1 MPSTKPANPEGELLV
16 GGQALIEGVMMRSP
30 GAYGVAVRRP
40 DGSLA
45 LQRGKVASL
54 ARRHPV
60 FKLPL
65 LRGIGVLF
73 QSLAIGIRAL
83 NFSAEQAIAAADGA
97 SADGASAAADGAT
110 AAPPAPP
117 VVPAGVGGDDPSRQ
131 PRPETPETLAAGP
144 LATAPDRPADRPTPD
159 RSGWAVAG
167 SMAFG
172 LGLGVLVFLLL
183 PLWLTQLAERHLFG
197 PLSGL
202 GFNLLDG
209 GLRALFFLVYLY
221 GISRLRDIHRVFM
234 YHGAE
239 HKVVFNYE
247 RRLPLSVENARAQ
260 SRLHPRCGTSFL
272 LFVLL
277 VSILVFALIPKSAPF
292 LVKFGGRLL
301 LVPVIAGLSYEVL
314 RLTARRRAAPLFAA
328 LVFPGLMLQKITT
341 QEPTDD
347 MLEVAIVALEE
358 ALREDG
364 LLPEAPPGAAPG
376 APAVPET
383 LATSEAR
390 EEAPVLAV
398 LPVAVLP
405 MPAAPTVL
413 AVPAVP
419 TVLGVLAAWLEIPS

>member
-1 MPSTKPANPEGELLV
+1 MTSTQTANPEAELLV

-30 GAYGVAVRRP
+30 GAYGIAVRRA

-45 LQRGKVASL
+45 LQRGKVPSL
-54 ARRHPV
+54 ARRYPV

-83 NFSAEQAIAAADGA
+83 NFSAEQAIAAAE
-97 SADGASAAADGAT
+97 AADGTVPVDAAT
-110 AAPPAPP
+110 PAIP
-117 VVPAGVGGDDPSRQ
+117 VPADR
-131 PRPETPETLAAGP
+131 
-144 LATAPDRPADRPTPD
+144 DRPAPDPSAPARPAPD

-209 GLRALFFLVYLY
+209 GLRALFFLAYLY

-239 HKVVFNYE
+239 HKVVFTYE

-277 VSILVFALIPKSAPF
+277 VSILVFALIPKTAPF

-364 LLPEAPPGAAPG
+364 LLPEAPPGAARG
-376 APAVPET
+376 AAAVPET
-383 LATSEAR
+383 AATAAGGGAAAR
-390 EEAPVLAV
+390 EEAPVLVTLAASAGIAASAGSAAAAASAV
-398 LPVAVLP
+398 STASAGVAVST
-405 MPAAPTVL
+405 ASA
-413 AVPAVP
+413 
-419 TVLGVLAAWLEIPS
+419 GSGEIPA

>member
-1 MPSTKPANPEGELLV
+1 MTSSKPANPDSELLV

-30 GAYGVAVRRP
+30 GAFGVAVRRP
-40 DGSLA
+40 DGTLA

-54 ARRHPV
+54 AKRYPV
-60 FKLPL
+60 FKLPV

-83 NFSAEQAIAAADGA
+83 NFSAEQAIAAAEGEKRSPSDDRTGTGGETAPAASASAGAPAAVASRGPGTPAAVAGTSAGLRAPVPASQTPVLAAAPAAALDSSGA
-97 SADGASAAADGAT
+97 SGGSGAKEG
-110 AAPPAPP
+110 
-117 VVPAGVGGDDPSRQ
+117 
-131 PRPETPETLAAGP
+131 
-144 LATAPDRPADRPTPD
+144 
-159 RSGWAVAG
+159 SGWAVAG
-167 SMAFG
+167 SMAVG
-172 LGLGVLVFLLL
+172 LGLGVVVFLLL

-209 GLRALFFLVYLY
+209 GLRALFFLGYLY
-221 GISRLRDIHRVFM
+221 GISRFRDIHRVFM

-247 RRLPLSVENARAQ
+247 RRLPLTVENARAQ

-277 VSILVFALIPKSAPF
+277 VSIVVFALIPKTAPF
-292 LVKFGGRLL
+292 LIKFGGRLL

-347 MLEVAIVALEE
+347 MLAVAIVALEE

-364 LLPEAPPGAAPG
+364 LLAEAPPTP
-376 APAVPET
+376 APA
-383 LATSEAR
+383 
-390 EEAPVLAV
+390 
-398 LPVAVLP
+398 
-405 MPAAPTVL
+405 AADAAHAAELTEQ
-413 AVPAVP
+413 AAA
-419 TVLGVLAAWLEIPS
+419 LAAASGVPR

>member
-1 MPSTKPANPEGELLV
+1 VTQDAELLV

-54 ARRHPV
+54 ARRYPV

-65 LRGIGVLF
+65 LRGIAVLY

-83 NFSAEQAIAAADGA
+83 NFSAEQAIATAVEDGEDGKAAPQPVPGESA
-97 SADGASAAADGAT
+97 GGTAPVSQRTAAPRAPRSSADG
-110 AAPPAPP
+110 
-117 VVPAGVGGDDPSRQ
+117 
-131 PRPETPETLAAGP
+131 
-144 LATAPDRPADRPTPD
+144 
-159 RSGWAVAG
+159 SGWAIAG
-167 SMAFG
+167 SMAVG
-172 LGLGVLVFLLL
+172 LGLGALVFLLL
-183 PLWLTQLAERHLFG
+183 PLWLTQLGERHLFG

-209 GLRALFFLVYLY
+209 GLRALFFLAYLY
-221 GISRLRDIHRVFM
+221 GISRFREIHRVFM

-247 RRLPLSVENARAQ
+247 KRLPLSVGNARVQ

-277 VSILVFALIPKSAPF
+277 VSILVFALIPKGAPF

-301 LVPVIAGLSYEVL
+301 LVPVIAGLSYELL
-314 RLTARRRAAPLFAA
+314 RLTARRRAAPLFRA

-364 LLPEAPPGAAPG
+364 LLPEPAPGAAPAERAILAAA
-376 APAVPET
+376 APAATPAVAAT
-383 LATSEAR
+383 LEL
-390 EEAPVLAV
+390 E
-398 LPVAVLP
+398 
-405 MPAAPTVL
+405 PAAEL
-413 AVPAVP
+413 EPAS
-419 TVLGVLAAWLEIPS
+419 GRRGR

>member
-1 MPSTKPANPEGELLV
+1 MPSTQPAQPEAELLV
-16 GGQALIEGVMMRSP
+16 GGQALIEGVMMRAP

-45 LQRGKVASL
+45 LQRGKVPSL
-54 ARRHPV
+54 ARRYPV
-60 FKLPL
+60 LKLPL

-83 NFSAEQAIAAADGA
+83 NFSAEQAIAAAAAADA
-97 SADGASAAADGAT
+97 SVPDAPDVPAASAASAL
-110 AAPPAPP
+110 PAVPDAP
-117 VVPAGVGGDDPSRQ
+117 VVPATPAISAVPATSAVAGSGPS
-131 PRPETPETLAAGP
+131 
-144 LATAPDRPADRPTPD
+144 PAPD

-209 GLRALFFLVYLY
+209 GLRALFFLAYLY

-247 RRLPLSVENARAQ
+247 RRLPLTVENARVQ

-277 VSILVFALIPKSAPF
+277 LSILVFALIPKTAPF

-347 MLEVAIVALEE
+347 MLAVAIVALEE

-364 LLPEAPPGAAPG
+364 LLPEAPPGAGPG
-376 APAVPET
+376 ARAAGPET
-383 LATSEAR
+383 PAAAAAAVAAAR
-390 EEAPVLAV
+390 EEAPVLAT
-398 LPVAVLP
+398 LSGTA
-405 MPAAPTVL
+405 TL
-413 AVPAVP
+413 AGGSASPEVPA
-419 TVLGVLAAWLEIPS
+419 